1 GRAPAPTPKQVT
13 TVVATPRSAS
23 TPRQQGT
30 RRLGKAFL
38 DAGTAACYC
47 VSAASRSHNV
57 QCSGGMAPAPP
68 ARSARRNGGIQMA
81 QRIGITERAGVL
93 HIFTAVAAAGYR
105 QALTWLRPDVAAG
118 VLHAERAAGGRYGFG
133 RGCSRC
139 RRRRGIV
146 GQRRAGQ
153 TRKQQACQ
161 NALDHLSTSAALGS
175 TGPLDHTREV

>member
-1 GRAPAPTPKQVT
+1 MLAVLTPSARYGSRVSGSRPLPRRSTSCPTGFQFSGRAPAPTPKQVT

-118 VLHAERAAGGRYGFG
+118 VLHAERAAGGRY
-133 RGCSRC
+133 
-139 RRRRGIV
+139 
-146 GQRRAGQ
+146 
-153 TRKQQACQ
+153 
-161 NALDHLSTSAALGS
+161 
-175 TGPLDHTREV
+175 